1 MSSAVLRGTQMRGPC
16 LPARAPA
23 PRLLGRTRLVVK
35 ANAAKDPNAPIQS
48 NPLGSLSSQ
57 GNVVAPLPRSEAAR
71 KYFRTVYDFPQWQ
84 THRSQFRLVKRLFT
98 IPQSHVIQNALPS
111 ISWVGF
117 VSLFVA
123 GYMYGYDQGMLPE
136 GFPAISPNGSC
147 SAFISNT
154 SVALSLLLVFRTNSS
169 YGRWD
174 EARKMWGGLL
184 NRSRDIMRQGATCF
198 PDDQVEAKK
207 ALARWTVAFARALR
221 IHFQPEVT
229 IESELKNILTPA
241 ELEMLARSQH
251 RPVRAIHA
259 ISQIIQSV
267 PMSSIHQ
274 QQMSL
279 NLTFFHDVLGGCER
293 LLRAPIPVS
302 YTRHTARFLF
312 AWLTLLPFALYG
324 TCGVGVIPVCTG
336 IAAVLCGIEEIGVQ
350 CEEPFGILPLDV
362 ICNRIQA
369 DVMATLKDDAD
380 TKIILAEAGLISL
393 APSAA
398 AAIAAANGN
407 GAPATNGNGN
417 GNGAANG
424 NGNGVAV
431 VQQQP
436 NNTIVPS
443 AAAAQ
448 PSPQKTLQVSI
459 SPR

>member
-1 MSSAVLRGTQMRGPC
+1 MQVKMHSLVATGKRPLGLRC
-16 LPARAPA
+16 AYLPRKIV
-23 PRLLGRTRLVVK
+23 TIV

-48 NPLGSLSSQ
+48 NPLGTLSSQ
-57 GNVVAPLPRSEAAR
+57 SGTVSPLPRSEEAR
-71 KYFRTVYDFPQWQ
+71 RYWRTVYDFPQWQ
-84 THRSQFRLVKRLFT
+84 KHRSPYRFIERLFQLS
-98 IPQSHVIQNALPS
+98 QSHILQNALPA
-111 ISWVGF
+111 ISWVT
-117 VSLFVA
+117 LVA
-123 GYMYGYDQGMLPE
+123 TLVAAYGTSYDQHLLPE
-136 GFPAISPNGSC
+136 GFPSISPNASC

-229 IESELKNILTPA
+229 LESELKNILTPA
-241 ELEMLARSQH
+241 ELEMLAKSQH
-251 RPVRAIHA
+251 RPVRAIHV
-259 ISQIIQSV
+259 ISQIILSV

-274 QQMSL
+274 MQMST

-312 AWLTLLPFALYG
+312 AWLTLLPFALYPSVG
-324 TCGVGVIPVCTG
+324 WGVVPVCTG

-380 TKIILAEAGLISL
+380 TKTVLAEAGLTSL
-393 APSAA
+393 LLSAA
-398 AAIAAANGN
+398 SATPVSSS
-407 GAPATNGNGN
+407 APATAVAQQAAENGSSNLVYAQASSQRGSNGGLN
-417 GNGAANG
+417 
-424 NGNGVAV
+424 
-431 VQQQP
+431 VQVRINSEQ
-436 NNTIVPS
+436 N
-443 AAAAQ
+443 
-448 PSPQKTLQVSI
+448 
-459 SPR
+459 

>member
-1 MSSAVLRGTQMRGPC
+1 MQIGTPMRAAASQRPLGLRYSC
-16 LPARAPA
+16 LPRKLI
-23 PRLLGRTRLVVK
+23 RVV

-48 NPLGSLSSQ
+48 NPLGTLSSQ
-57 GNVVAPLPRSEAAR
+57 SGTVNPLPRSEEAR
-71 KYFRTVYDFPQWQ
+71 RYWRTVYDFPQWQ
-84 THRSQFRLVKRLFT
+84 KHRSPYRFMERLFQLS
-98 IPQSHVIQNALPS
+98 QSHILQNALPA
-111 ISWVGF
+111 ISWVT
-117 VSLFVA
+117 LVA
-123 GYMYGYDQGMLPE
+123 TMVAAYGTSYDQHLLPD
-136 GFPAISPNGSC
+136 GFPSISPNASC
-147 SAFISNT
+147 SAFVSNT

-207 ALARWTVAFARALR
+207 ALARWVVAFARALR

-241 ELEMLARSQH
+241 ELEMLAKSQH

-274 QQMSL
+274 MQMSN

-312 AWLTLLPFALYG
+312 AWLTLLPFALYPSAG
-324 TCGVGVIPVCTG
+324 WGVVPVCTG

-380 TKIILAEAGLISL
+380 TKTVLAEAGL
-393 APSAA
+393 AA
-398 AAIAAANGN
+398 
-407 GAPATNGNGN
+407 T
-417 GNGAANG
+417 GAA
-424 NGNGVAV
+424 VAAPRWLMRRAPRSGWEEGARELV
-431 VQQQP
+431 VCRRARI
-436 NNTIVPS
+436 TSSSSDSECEVV
-443 AAAAQ
+443 A
-448 PSPQKTLQVSI
+448 SPCVRFLI
-459 SPR
+459 EP

>member
-1 MSSAVLRGTQMRGPC
+1 MQLSGRQQALSARGVAP
-16 LPARAPA
+16 LPS
-23 PRLLGRTRLVVK
+23 RLCRKRLIIA

-48 NPLGSLSSQ
+48 NPLGTLSSQ
-57 GNVVAPLPRSEAAR
+57 GNTMATPPRSEAAR

-84 THRSQFRLVKRLFT
+84 EHRSQFRLMKRLFT

-111 ISWVGF
+111 ISWVGV
-117 VSLFVA
+117 VSTALTL
-123 GYMYGYDQGMLPE
+123 YMTAHDQHILPE
-136 GFPAISPNGSC
+136 GFPSLVPNASC

-207 ALARWTVAFARALR
+207 ALARWVVAFARALR

-241 ELEMLARSQH
+241 ELEMLAKSQH

-274 QQMSL
+274 MQMSN

-312 AWLTLLPFALYG
+312 TWLSLLPFALYG
-324 TCGVGVIPVCTG
+324 QCGAGVIPVSTG

-380 TKIILAEAGLISL
+380 TKTILAEAGLVSL
-393 APSAA
+393 LPSAA
-398 AAIAAANGN
+398 SAMAHTSASS
-407 GAPATNGNGN
+407 NGN
-417 GNGAANG
+417 GNGANGNGANG
-424 NGNGVAV
+424 NGANGNGAAVAAPQV
-431 VQQQP
+431 PVSASAGMTVQ
-436 NNTIVPS
+436 
-443 AAAAQ
+443 
-448 PSPQKTLQVSI
+448 I

>member
-1 MSSAVLRGTQMRGPC
+1 M
-16 LPARAPA
+16 
-23 PRLLGRTRLVVK
+23 
-35 ANAAKDPNAPIQS
+35 
-48 NPLGSLSSQ
+48 
-57 GNVVAPLPRSEAAR
+57 E
-71 KYFRTVYDFPQWQ
+71 
-84 THRSQFRLVKRLFT
+84 RLFSLG
-98 IPQSHVIQNALPS
+98 QSHILQNALPA
-111 ISWVGF
+111 ISWVTLVATLVASYGT
-117 VSLFVA
+117 SYDA
-123 GYMYGYDQGMLPE
+123 GYLPE
-136 GFPAISPNGSC
+136 GFPGISPNASC
-147 SAFISNT
+147 TAFTSNT

-207 ALARWTVAFARALR
+207 ALARWVVAFARALR

-241 ELEMLARSQH
+241 ELEMLAKSQH

-279 NLTFFHDVLGGCER
+279 NLTFYHDVLGGCER

-312 AWLTLLPFALYG
+312 AWLTLLPFALYPTIG
-324 TCGVGVIPVCTG
+324 WGVVPVCTG

-380 TKIILAEAGLISL
+380 TKTILSEAGLLHL

-398 AAIAAANGN
+398 ATAQVSSAAPSLPPPAAA
-407 GAPATNGNGN
+407 PAINGNGN
-417 GNGAANG
+417 CAAY
-424 NGNGVAV
+424 V
-431 VQQQP
+431 
-436 NNTIVPS
+436 S
-443 AAAAQ
+443 ASTGRADG
-448 PSPQKTLQVSI
+448 LQVSVK
-459 SPR
+459 PGGQ

>member
-1 MSSAVLRGTQMRGPC
+1 MQGVLTPSRLAPGQRPLGLRQSC
-16 LPARAPA
+16 LHR
-23 PRLLGRTRLVVK
+23 RFISIV

-48 NPLGSLSSQ
+48 NPLGTLSSQ
-57 GNVVAPLPRSEAAR
+57 SGTVSVLPRSEEAR
-71 KYFRTVYDFPQWQ
+71 RYWRTVYDFPQWQ
-84 THRSQFRLVKRLFT
+84 KHRSQYRFMERLFQLS
-98 IPQSHVIQNALPS
+98 QSHILQNALPA
-111 ISWVGF
+111 ISWVT
-117 VSLFVA
+117 FVA
-123 GYMYGYDQGMLPE
+123 TLVAAYGTSYDQHILPD
-136 GFPAISPNGSC
+136 GFPSFSPNASC

-207 ALARWTVAFARALR
+207 ALARWVVAFARALR

-229 IESELKNILTPA
+229 LESELKNILTPA
-241 ELEMLARSQH
+241 ELEMLAKSQH

-274 QQMSL
+274 MQMST

-312 AWLTLLPFALYG
+312 AWLTLLPFALYPQLG
-324 TCGVGVIPVCTG
+324 WGVVPVSTG

-380 TKIILAEAGLISL
+380 TKTILAEAGLTSL
-393 APSAA
+393 LTSAA
-398 AAIAAANGN
+398 VATAAG
-407 GAPATNGNGN
+407 NGNGN
-417 GNGAANG
+417 GNIAAPAAAVPAGG
-424 NGNGVAV
+424 NGSGNGELAYA
-431 VQQQP
+431 QGP
-436 NNTIVPS
+436 
-443 AAAAQ
+443 AARG
-448 PSPQKTLQVSI
+448 SSGGLQVQVQI
-459 SPR
+459 NADRN

>member
-1 MSSAVLRGTQMRGPC
+1 MQCLSSRPVAMGRAGSSAL
-16 LPARAPA
+16 
-23 PRLLGRTRLVVK
+23 PRLPVRAGRVCQLPVRCQA
-35 ANAAKDPNAPIQS
+35 ANKDPNAPIQS
-48 NPLGSLSSQ
+48 NPLGSFSSQ
-57 GNVVAPLPRSEAAR
+57 LQTQPTLPRSEEAR

-84 THRSQFRLVKRLFT
+84 THRNQYRLMKRLFS

-111 ISWVGF
+111 ITWVAF
-117 VSLFVA
+117 TSTCVA
-123 GYMYGYDQGMLPE
+123 AYMYGYDQHMLPE
-136 GFPAISPNGSC
+136 GFPTLAPNAAC

-207 ALARWTVAFARALR
+207 ALARWVVAFSRALR

-229 IESELKNILTPA
+229 IENELKNILTPA
-241 ELEMLARSQH
+241 ELQMLAKSQH

-274 QQMSL
+274 QQMSN

-324 TCGVGVIPVCTG
+324 SCGVSVIPVCSG

-380 TKIILAEAGLISL
+380 TKTILAEAGLVSL
-393 APSAA
+393 RSNSAQAVENALPDYESINA
-398 AAIAAANGN
+398 AVSNGN
-407 GAPATNGNGN
+407 GSHN
-417 GNGAANG
+417 GNGAAAPVTVSAG
-424 NGNGVAV
+424 
-431 VQQQP
+431 
-436 NNTIVPS
+436 PS
-443 AAAAQ
+443 G
-448 PSPQKTLQVSI
+448 PGMNVRI

>member
-1 MSSAVLRGTQMRGPC
+1 MGRAGSSVL
-16 LPARAPA
+16 
-23 PRLLGRTRLVVK
+23 PRLPVRAGRLSQLSVRCQA
-35 ANAAKDPNAPIQS
+35 ANNKDPNAPIQS
-48 NPLGSLSSQ
+48 NPLGSFSSQ
-57 GNVVAPLPRSEAAR
+57 AMGTQPTLPRSEEAR

-84 THRSQFRLVKRLFT
+84 THRNQYRLMKRLFS

-111 ISWVGF
+111 IMWVAF
-117 VSLFVA
+117 TSTCVA
-123 GYMYGYDQGMLPE
+123 AYMYGYDQHMLPD
-136 GFPAISPNGSC
+136 GFPTLAPNAAC

-184 NRSRDIMRQGATCF
+184 NRSRDVMRQGATCF

-207 ALARWTVAFARALR
+207 ALARWVVAFSRALR

-241 ELEMLARSQH
+241 ELQMLAKSQH

-274 QQMSL
+274 QQMSN

-324 TCGVGVIPVCTG
+324 SCGVSVIPVCSG

-380 TKIILAEAGLISL
+380 TKTILAEAGLISL
-393 APSAA
+393 RSNSAMAVENALPDLETINAA
-398 AAIAAANGN
+398 ASNGNGNGSHNGN
-407 GAPATNGNGN
+407 GAPVTVSS
-417 GNGAANG
+417 GASGPGMN
-424 NGNGVAV
+424 VR
-431 VQQQP
+431 
-436 NNTIVPS
+436 
-443 AAAAQ
+443 
-448 PSPQKTLQVSI
+448 I

>member
-1 MSSAVLRGTQMRGPC
+1 MQMQANRSSLRASPVKGLGARPLLR
-16 LPARAPA
+16 LPAGRVA
-23 PRLLGRTRLVVK
+23 RLNVS
-35 ANAAKDPNAPIQS
+35 AQAKDPNAPIQS
-48 NPLGSLSSQ
+48 NPLGTLSSQ
-57 GNVVAPLPRSEAAR
+57 SGEVAQLARSELAR

-84 THRSQFRLVKRLFT
+84 KHRSSYRFAERLFQLS
-98 IPQSHVIQNALPS
+98 QSHILQNALPA
-111 ISWVGF
+111 ISWVT
-117 VSLFVA
+117 LVA
-123 GYMYGYDQGMLPE
+123 TLVASYGYSYDQHLLPD
-136 GFPAISPNGSC
+136 GLPSISPNASC

-207 ALARWTVAFARALR
+207 ALARWVVAFSRALR

-229 IESELKNILTPA
+229 IESELQNILTPA
-241 ELEMLARSQH
+241 ELQMLAKSQH

-274 QQMSL
+274 MQMSN

-312 AWLTLLPFALYG
+312 AWLTLLPFALYPTTG
-324 TCGVGVIPVCTG
+324 WGVIPVCTG

-369 DVMATLKDDAD
+369 DVMATLKDDED
-380 TKIILAEAGLISL
+380 TKTILAEAGLVSL
-393 APSAA
+393 LPAS
-398 AAIAAANGN
+398 
-407 GAPATNGNGN
+407 GASNGNGN
-417 GNGAANG
+417 GNGA
-424 NGNGVAV
+424 VAAALPTAV
-431 VQQQP
+431 PTP
-436 NNTIVPS
+436 NNG
-443 AAAAQ
+443 
-448 PSPQKTLQVSI
+448 LQVRVAMGSD
-459 SPR
+459 RK

>member
-1 MSSAVLRGTQMRGPC
+1 LVDLYKMASSAMLCGLQQRYPMPRGLGSA
-16 LPARAPA
+16 LHGS
-23 PRLLGRTRLVVK
+23 RLSRSRLIVV

-48 NPLGSLSSQ
+48 NPLGALSSQ
-57 GNVVAPLPRSEAAR
+57 AGTVTPLPRSEEAR

-84 THRSQFRLVKRLFT
+84 THRSQFRLMKRLFT
-98 IPQSHVIQNALPS
+98 IPQSHIIQNAMPSILWVGIVSSALAAYMAAYDQHLLPDGLPS
-111 ISWVGF
+111 
-117 VSLFVA
+117 L
-123 GYMYGYDQGMLPE
+123 M
-136 GFPAISPNGSC
+136 PNASC

-207 ALARWTVAFARALR
+207 ALARWVVSFARALR

-229 IESELKNILTPA
+229 LESELKNILTPA
-241 ELEMLARSQH
+241 ELEMLAKSQH

-274 QQMSL
+274 MQMSN

-312 AWLTLLPFALYG
+312 MWLTLLPFALYAQ
-324 TCGVGVIPVCTG
+324 CGVGVVPVCTG

-380 TKIILAEAGLISL
+380 TKTVLAEAGLATL
-393 APSAA
+393 LMVP
-398 AAIAAANGN
+398 ANGN
-407 GAPATNGNGN
+407 SVPQHVTAGSNGNGN
-417 GNGAANG
+417 GNGA
-424 NGNGVAV
+424 NGNGVV
-431 VQQQP
+431 M
-436 NNTIVPS
+436 
-443 AAAAQ
+443 
-448 PSPQKTLQVSI
+448 PSPVVATPATMTVQI